1 LLGMITAI
9 YHGRTRVSTKT
20 EPNLNRAAIW
30 ITRAAVLAFLLV
42 ALFLPASAVYAA
54 DPTVTTNAASDVTGA
69 TAYLNGT
76 LTAPGDVGTTIYLSF
91 QYATDEYYTTH
102 GSAYSSQTVE
112 VAWTVADGI
121 TVFKYQITGLAPSAD
136 YDYRARVRFGT
147 SYAYGAN
154 VTFFTSMVQPDSTPR
169 IHSLKVYKDLLEA
182 DDCLFVILADIPY
195 ANTPSI
201 PVDRAFTW
209 TLLQTGVPVG
219 SNTGYAMHDYG
230 YGFNVHSLYFSAAS
244 AIDWGNPTAY
254 SLQLAGNADTF
265 SSPPVYDT
273 SDSSE
278 YQVVSTSWV
287 VSSDYSEALAD
298 AVIGIARTL
307 EQEWQVVLMDEQDTR
322 TVLSANGEKLF
333 RNAIPNIQ
341 AMAPSL
347 FYVQAAGSDVTP
359 RTWGTSLDTTYK
371 GRLLGADG
379 IAGTADDTWIAA
391 ALVPVAD
398 WANIPWLLL
407 IGLITL
413 ALCVFVIY
421 QSNRRFNTPVPG
433 YIGSLII
440 IMCMGMLA
448 LGLTILAIIGM
459 AIVIGAGYL
468 MFMRRA

>member
-1 LLGMITAI
+1 M
-9 YHGRTRVSTKT
+9 RVVV
-20 EPNLNRAAIW
+20 W
-30 ITRAAVLAFLLV
+30 VTRAVWVLLILL
-42 ALFLPASAVYAA
+42 ALFLPASVAYAA
-54 DPTVTTNAASDVTGA
+54 DPTVTTNAASDITS
-69 TAYLNGT
+69 TTTYLNGT

-102 GSAYSSQTVE
+102 GSTYSNQTVE
-112 VAWTVADGI
+112 VAWLVADGT
-121 TVFKYQITGLAPSAD
+121 TVFKYQITGLAPSVD

-169 IHSLKVYKDLLEA
+169 IRSLKVYKDLLEA
-182 DDCLFVILADIPY
+182 DDCLFVILANISY

-201 PVDRAFTW
+201 PIDRAFTW
-209 TLLQTGVPVG
+209 TLLHNGVPIG

-230 YGFNVHSLYFSAAS
+230 YGYNIHSLYFNAAS
-244 AIDWGNPTAY
+244 AIDWGNLTAY
-254 SLQLAGNADTF
+254 SLQLAGNPDAF
-265 SSPPVYDT
+265 NSPVVYDT
-273 SDSSE
+273 SDSAE
-278 YQVVSTSWV
+278 YQVASTSWV
-287 VSSDYSEALAD
+287 VSTNYRETLAVD
-298 AVIGIARTL
+298 LIGIAKTL

-333 RNAIPNIQ
+333 RNAIPNVQ

-347 FYVQAAGSDVTP
+347 FYVQAAGSDVAP
-359 RTWGTSLDTTYK
+359 RAWSTSLDTTYK

-379 IAGTADDTWIAA
+379 IAGTADDTWVAA
-391 ALVPVAD
+391 ALVPLAD
-398 WANIPWLLL
+398 WINIPWLLL

-413 ALCVFVIY
+413 ALCVYVIY

-433 YIGSLII
+433 YIGSLIV
-440 IMCMGMLA
+440 IMCVGMLA
-448 LGLTILAIIGM
+448 LGLTILAIIGL